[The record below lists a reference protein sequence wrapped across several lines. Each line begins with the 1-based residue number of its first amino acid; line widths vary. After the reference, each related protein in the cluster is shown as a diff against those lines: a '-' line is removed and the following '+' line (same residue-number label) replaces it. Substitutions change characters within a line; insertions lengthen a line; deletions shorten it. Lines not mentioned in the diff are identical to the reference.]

1 MKAIKT
7 VRTIAAVIAAWTLV
21 AADICA
27 EEKPGVRESAR
38 DIPVA
43 YDVDVVVVGGG
54 TGAVSAAVAAAEAGS
69 SVFLAAPY
77 PYLGDDMTA
86 TLRLWLEQG
95 EQPTAPLAVSIYQD
109 AVQFQA
115 DRSPL
120 EISYTASRPTGAP
133 HHDTDPPSRLTDGL
147 WGNPAQHSVQFN
159 GDVTLDA
166 DLGSAR
172 EVDEV
177 RIVAYYREE
186 ATMGGSGFNVESVTV
201 AISEDGQLWEQ
212 VADLQGQSGAGCYV
226 LSATVAATARYVRFD
241 VKKPSQFD
249 RLLLGQIQFFGM
261 QDGSQDSPEL
271 ARPPRPLHVKKTL
284 EKALLDAGVPFLFS
298 CYPTDVLR
306 DATGAP
312 AGIVMANR
320 AGRQAVLARTIIDAT
335 DRGTVARL
343 AGARFRPYR
352 AGTHT
357 FCRVVIG
364 GERVGVEDGDGPFEP
379 RGASDQ
385 DSRDL
390 PGMLVV
396 HDALAPAVTAHLV
409 PPGFIAYPCVCGFPG
424 WCEICI
430 GESPLRGYA
439 VRWGNRRGPVLH
451 GNDQRFPIIEYA
463 LDLPMPDG
471 SFAAFTA
478 ADQTA
483 RSLTYHPD
491 QRVTADRM
499 FQVPP
504 DAMHGRQSVE
514 ADDVPIDGL
523 PLDAFRP
530 DGVLRLYLLGGA
542 ADVSRARAERLLRPL
557 ELIDLGARIG
567 AAAAREAAAVGPL
580 VGVRLPGSELAAD
593 DADATTTAAWDT
605 REFLTGVRP
614 IQQWPTIRQEA
625 RNLPVLGRYDVVV
638 IGGGTGGAP
647 AGIGAAREGAKVLV
661 VEYLHMLGGVGTAG
675 YISRYHHGN
684 RSGFTATVPGGTNWR
699 PEQRAQWWRQ
709 TLLDDGADIWFGT
722 IGCGAVVDGDRVVG
736 AVIAT
741 PEGRGVVLADVVI
754 DSTGNADIA
763 AAAGA
768 RTDYTD
774 AGEFGMQGTGLPPR
788 RLGANY
794 TNSDFTIV
802 DETDML
808 DVWHVFV
815 YAKQKYPEAF
825 DQGQLI
831 DTRERRRIIGD
842 FYMTILDQSVGRT
855 YPDTISQALTNYD
868 SHGFSTDPYLM
879 LETQPMSG
887 ARFQVDIPY
896 RCLLPAGIEGVLVT
910 GLGISVHRDAVP
922 LVRMQPCIQ
931 NQGYAAGLAAATAAR
946 EGLALREIDI
956 RAVQQRLV
964 ELDYLPE
971 QVVEQEDSLPV
982 SAEEI
987 AAAVLQATESYH
999 AAAIVTFHREEALP
1013 LLREAFRSSEDD
1025 KRYAYAL
1032 MLSLLFGDATGAQPL
1047 LDKVRAA
1054 DQWDQGWNYMGMGQ
1068 SGDALSPLDK
1078 AIIALGMTGV
1088 PEAVPMIL
1096 EKAAMLN
1103 ADVAFSHHRAVAVA
1117 LERLGD
1123 KAAAKPLA
1131 DLLRMPGMSGH
1142 VHDTVHAA
1150 KAHDAQYQRYLNA
1163 VHTRRESLRELLL
1176 ARTLYRLGD
1185 HEGIGAATLRAYTTD
1200 LRGHLARHARAMLD
1214 E

>member
-1 MKAIKT
+1 
-7 VRTIAAVIAAWTLV
+7 
-21 AADICA
+21 
-27 EEKPGVRESAR
+27 VRESGR

-43 YDVDVVVVGGG
+43 YDVDVVVLGGG
-54 TGAVSAAVAAAEAGS
+54 TGAVSAAVAAAEAGA

-86 TLRLWLEQG
+86 TLRLWLEED
-95 EQPTAPLAVSIYQD
+95 EQPTAPLAV
-109 AVQFQA
+109 AVYDDRLQA
-115 DRSPL
+115 KADQSPL
-120 EISYTASRPTGAP
+120 EIAYAASRPTGAP
-133 HHDTDPPSRLTDGL
+133 HHDTDPPSRLTDGV
-147 WGNPAQHSVQFN
+147 WGNPAGQSVQYN
-159 GDVTLDA
+159 DDVMLDA
-166 DLGSAR
+166 DLGAVR
-172 EVDEV
+172 EVGEV
-177 RIVAYYREE
+177 RIVVYYRGE
-186 ATMGGSGFNVESVTV
+186 ASSAGSGFNVQSVAV
-201 AISEDGQLWEQ
+201 AISRDGQSWQQ
-212 VADLQGQSGAGCYV
+212 VAELEGQSGPGCYV
-226 LSATVAATARYVRFD
+226 LSAPVEAAARYVRFD
-241 VKKPSQFD
+241 VKKPPQFD
-249 RLLLGQIQFFGM
+249 RMLLGQIQVFGAEADQ
-261 QDGSQDSPEL
+261 QDPAGP

-298 CYPTDVLR
+298 CYATDVLR
-306 DATGAP
+306 DDTGAP

-343 AGARFRPYR
+343 AGARFRPYP

-357 FCRVVIG
+357 FRRVVVG
-364 GERVGVEDGDGPFEP
+364 GEPVDADGPGV
-379 RGASDQ
+379 RGAESDDRQ
-385 DSRDL
+385 AA
-390 PGMLVV
+390 V
-396 HDALAPAVTAHLV
+396 AVTKTVAFPPRASGEGV
-409 PPGFIAYPCVCGFPG
+409 VSRVIPPGFVAYACVCGFPG

-430 GESPLRGYA
+430 GESPLRGHA
-439 VRWGNRRGPVLH
+439 VRYGNRRGPVLH
-451 GNDQRFPIIEYA
+451 SSDRLFRIIEYT
-463 LDLPMPDG
+463 LELPMPDG
-471 SFAAFTA
+471 SFASLTA
-478 ADQTA
+478 ADQAA

-491 QRVTADRM
+491 QRVTADRL

-514 ADDVPIDGL
+514 ADDVPVDAL

-530 DGVLRLYLLGGA
+530 DGVPRLYLLGGA

-567 AAAAREAAAVGPL
+567 AAAARESAAVGVL
-580 VGVRLPGSELAAD
+580 SGVHLPGEAVAA
-593 DADATTTAAWDT
+593 TAVAGDVG
-605 REFLTGVRP
+605 EFLTGVRP
-614 IQQWPTIRQEA
+614 IQQLPTIAQQA

-675 YISRYHHGN
+675 YISNYHHGN
-684 RSGFTATVPGGTNWR
+684 RSGFTSTVPGERRWW
-699 PEQRAQWWRQ
+699 PEQRAEWWRQ
-709 TLLDDGADIWFGT
+709 ALRDEGADIWFGV
-722 IGCGAVVDGDRVVG
+722 IGCGAVVVGDRVVG
-736 AVIAT
+736 AVVAT

-768 RTDYTD
+768 RTDYTG
-774 AGEFGMQGTGLPPR
+774 ASEFGMQGTGLPPR

-842 FYMTILDQSVGRT
+842 LTMTILDQAINRT
-855 YPDTISQALTNYD
+855 YPDTISQALTDFD
-868 SHGFSTDPYLM
+868 SHGYSIDPFLM
-879 LETQPMSG
+879 LETQPMG
-887 ARFQVDIPY
+887 RVRFRVNIPY
-896 RCLLPAGIEGVLVT
+896 RCLLPKGIEGLLVT

-946 EGLALREIDI
+946 QRRLPREIDV

-964 ELDYLPE
+964 ELDYLPAE
-971 QVVEQEDSLPV
+971 VLEQEDSLPV
-982 SAEEI
+982 SPEEI
-987 AAAVLQATESYH
+987 AEAVREATESYH
-999 AAAIVTFHREEALP
+999 AAAIVTFHREEAQP
-1013 LLREAFRSSEDD
+1013 LLREAFRSSDGD

-1032 MLSLLFGDATGAQPL
+1032 MLALLFGDATGAPPL
-1047 LDKVRAA
+1047 LEKVRAA
-1054 DQWDQGWNYMGMGQ
+1054 DRWDQGWNYMGMGQ

-1088 PEAVPMIL
+1088 PEAVPAVA
-1096 EKAAMLN
+1096 EKAAWLD
-1103 ADVAFSHHRAVAVA
+1103 ADAAFSHHRAVAVA

-1123 KAAAKPLA
+1123 KAAAPALA
-1131 DLLRMPGMSGH
+1131 QVLRKPGMSGH

-1150 KAHDAQYQRYLNA
+1150 KAHDAHYQRYLNA

-1176 ARTLYRLGD
+1176 ARALYRLGD
-1185 HEGIGAATLRAYTTD
+1185 HQGIGEAILRAYTTD
-1200 LRGHLARHARAMLD
+1200 LRGHLARHAQAVLD